1 MKKGDESIYL
11 TMMGPGKT
19 KREYFAANAMN
30 ALLSQTHHP
39 TNPRIREIA
48 EISVEMADALI
59 TELNKS

>member
-1 MKKGDESIYL
+1 MTKGDESIYP
-11 TMMGPGKT
+11 TMAGKGKT
-19 KREYFAANAMN
+19 KREDFAKSAMN

>member
-1 MKKGDESIYL
+1 MKKGDESIYP
-11 TMMGPGKT
+11 TMEGKGIS
-19 KREYFAANAMN
+19 KREFYAIQAMN